1 MTHDHAN
8 PPTSLF
14 RHHLRAVL
22 LAAGVAAAGGACSSS
37 TPASTGLDADSGAAS
52 PVVINEVYPNG
63 TSIDDTDWI
72 ELKNTGA
79 TVYDLTGFEL
89 RDEKLANRAPLPD
102 HTTIEPGGYLV
113 IKCVHPPEGGV
124 VDGLYVPFKLSDSSG
139 DEVHLI
145 GVGGAD
151 VDSTIFGDDIPSDK
165 SWARL
170 PDGTGTFVRATPT
183 KGASNL

>member
-1 MTHDHAN
+1 MAHTIAF
-8 PPTSLF
+8 PTFLS
-14 RHHLRAVL
+14 AVA
-22 LAAGVAAAGGACSSS
+22 LATGLACSSGS
-37 TPASTGLDADSGAAS
+37 SPSPGADGGKSAV

-63 TSIDDTDWI
+63 TSLDDPDWV
-72 ELKNTGA
+72 ELKNLGTA
-79 TVYDLTGFEL
+79 PVDLTGFDL
-89 RDEKLANRAPLPD
+89 RDEKLANKAPLPD
-102 HTTIEPGGYLV
+102 GTTIDPSGYLV

-124 VDGLYVPFKLSDSSG
+124 VEGLYVPFKLSDSSG

-145 GVGGAD
+145 GLDGMD
-151 VDSTIFGDDIPSDK
+151 VDATVFGIDVPSDK